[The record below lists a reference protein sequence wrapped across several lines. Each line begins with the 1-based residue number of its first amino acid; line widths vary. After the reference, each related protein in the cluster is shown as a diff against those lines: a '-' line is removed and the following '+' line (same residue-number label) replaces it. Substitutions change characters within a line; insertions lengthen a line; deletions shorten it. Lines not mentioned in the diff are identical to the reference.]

1 MRPNGTGR
9 STPTCAYHCA
19 VSSEESGGKA
29 ATFDQTYDPGAAGP
43 ALRAPLRDLPL
54 AEQTMPVM
62 LRRQADRYGDKPFI
76 VTEAETWTYRQTVD
90 VAARTAGALAGR
102 GVRRGDHVGIM
113 AGNGPDLMATIL
125 GCAWLGAIV
134 VPLNTFYRGPVL
146 KHVLTN
152 SGCSMLITEAEYVPV
167 IEACDPPATLTDLWL
182 LDPEE
187 VPEPTGSLRLGS
199 WSRAAEAIP
208 AAPVKPGDPMAIL
221 YTSGTSGVSKGVRC
235 PHAQFYWW
243 AIVASEHLE
252 ITEDDV
258 LYQILPL
265 FHTNAI
271 NSMVQAMVAG
281 ATYTLGARFSA
292 SRFWRDVAAADATVI
307 YVLGAILPMLCSRP
321 PAPGDT
327 AHRVRVALSPATPTD
342 LGPVFRDRFG
352 VRIVDGFGSTETNMV
367 IGTRPD
373 RHRPGYMGVPVD
385 DFELRVVDE
394 DGVDV
399 PYGTPG
405 ELLCRSGRPFAF
417 ATAYHGMPEATAHA
431 WRDGWFH
438 TGDRVVW
445 EPDGWLRFTDRIKD
459 VIRRRGENISSYEV
473 EQVMGQHPSVAD
485 IAVIAVPSDLA
496 EDEVMAVVQPVEG
509 VELDI
514 EELIEFCRPQL
525 PYFALPRYVDVVARL
540 PTTENSKV
548 TKGPLRERGVTP
560 TTVDLQVPRPP
571 VGESSA
577 AEAIPAP

>member
-1 MRPNGTGR
+1 MPSEATDGG
-9 STPTCAYHCA
+9 A
-19 VSSEESGGKA
+19 VLS
-29 ATFDQTYDPGAAGP
+29 DQTYDPNEAGP
-43 ALRAPLRDLPL
+43 QQPSPLRGLPL
-54 AEQTMPVM
+54 TEQTMPAM
-62 LRRQADRYGDKPFI
+62 LQRQAERYGDKPFI
-76 VTEAETWTYRQTVD
+76 ITATDTWTYRETVD
-90 VAARTAGALAGR
+90 AAARTAGALANR
-102 GVRRGDHVGIM
+102 GIGRGDHVGIM
-113 AGNGPDLMATIL
+113 AGNGADLMATIL

-152 SGCSMLITEAEYVPV
+152 SECSVLITESAYVPV
-167 IEACDPPATLTDLWL
+167 IEACEPPAALKELWL
-182 LDPEE
+182 LDPDQA
-187 VPEPTGSLRLGS
+187 PEPTGSLRLGT
-199 WSRAAEAIP
+199 WSRDAEPVP
-208 AAPVKPGDPMAIL
+208 AAPVNPGDPMAIL

-243 AIVASEHLE
+243 AIVAAEHLE
-252 ITEDDV
+252 ITEDDT

-271 NSMVQAMVAG
+271 NSMFQAMVSG
-281 ATYTLGARFSA
+281 ATYTLGSRFSA

-321 PAPGDT
+321 PAPSDT

-352 VRIVDGFGSTETNMV
+352 VQIVDGFGSTETNMV

-394 DGVDV
+394 HDVDV

-405 ELLCRSGRPFAF
+405 ELLCRSRRPFAF
-417 ATAYHGMPEATAHA
+417 ATAYHGMPEATVHA

-459 VIRRRGENISSYEV
+459 VIRRRGENISSFEV

-485 IAVIAVPSDLA
+485 VAVIAVPSDLA

-509 VELDI
+509 AELDI
-514 EELIEFCRPQL
+514 EDLIEFSRPQL
-525 PYFALPRYVDVVARL
+525 PYFALPRYVDVVAKL

-560 TTVDLQVPRPP
+560 TTVDLQPPRMPE
-571 VGESSA
+571 GGDSKTE
-577 AEAIPAP
+577 PAPAP